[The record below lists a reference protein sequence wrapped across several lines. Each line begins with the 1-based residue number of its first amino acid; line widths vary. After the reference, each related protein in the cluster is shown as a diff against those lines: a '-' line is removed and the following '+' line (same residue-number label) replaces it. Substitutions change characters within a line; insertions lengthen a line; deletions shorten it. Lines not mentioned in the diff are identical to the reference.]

1 MRIFHLNAGGG
12 ADCAAQ
18 SKAVDVESSTRSC
31 SIAPEEN
38 LGAEPPTGS
47 KRGKL
52 FKEIGIIG
60 GTSLELP

>member
-1 MRIFHLNAGGG
+1 MEIASKGH
-12 ADCAAQ
+12 AAQ
-18 SKAVDVESSTRSC
+18 SKAVDVESSMRSC

-52 FKEIGIIG
+52 FKELGIIG
-60 GTSLELP
+60 GGTPLELP